1 MTHPV
6 ASPSVAAK
14 SPSVATKT
22 DSVWAEAPGRLDFL
36 GGVADYSGSLVLET
50 PIRAVTRVELAPL
63 AEPVARLVSATETE
77 VFQIS
82 LDLIQSF
89 LPESPAAW
97 RAKLLAASAPKWAL
111 YPLGCLLFFARTQAW
126 WPAGGLEFRVH
137 SGVPTSMGVS
147 SSAAL
152 EVATMRALVLLSG
165 QTFEGTALARL
176 AQRVEN
182 EVVGAPC
189 GLMDQLS
196 TNHGTPGALL
206 PILCRPDKLGEVIP
220 LPEGVVIVG
229 WPSGVK
235 HAVTDSP
242 YATARTAA
250 FMGKRILE
258 DYFDRKLDFLTEL
271 TPSQVR
277 PLDESV
283 LPHFV
288 SGAEFLDRFGA
299 LEDILSTVD
308 PDRLYPV
315 REGALS
321 PVEENYRCTVASA
334 LLRQGHEEDLRLV
347 GELLYQSHASYTRI
361 GLGCPETDD
370 MIEAVR
376 ALGPENGFYG
386 ARVSG
391 GGSGGT
397 VVVLAR
403 ASAVERLKS
412 LDGFPGTLIF

>member
-1 MTHPV
+1 MTHH
-6 ASPSVAAK
+6 SVA
-14 SPSVATKT
+14 
-22 DSVWAEAPGRLDFL
+22 AEAPGRLDFL

-50 PIRAVTRVELAPL
+50 PIRAVTRVELSPV
-63 AEPVARLVSATETE
+63 AEPVARLVSATEPE
-77 VFQIS
+77 VFQIP
-82 LDLIQSF
+82 LDLLRSM
-89 LPESPAAW
+89 LPDSPGHW
-97 RAKLLAASAPKWAL
+97 RSRLLAESAPKWAL
-111 YPLGCLLFFARTQAW
+111 YPLGCLLFFGEAHGW
-126 WPAGGLEFRVH
+126 WPARGLEFRVH

-165 QTFEGTALARL
+165 QGFEGTALARL

-206 PILCRPDKLGEVIP
+206 PILCRPDRLGEVIP
-220 LPEGVVIVG
+220 LPDRVVIVG

-235 HAVTDSP
+235 HSVADSP
-242 YATARTAA
+242 YATARAAA

-258 DYFDRKLDFLTEL
+258 DYFDRKFDFLTEL
-271 TPSQVR
+271 APSQVR
-277 PLDESV
+277 PLDESI
-283 LPHFV
+283 LPNFV
-288 SGAEFLDRFGA
+288 SGAEFLRRFGE
-299 LEDILSTVD
+299 LEDPLSTVD

-397 VVVLAR
+397 VVVLAK
-403 ASAVERLKS
+403 AGAVERLKS
-412 LDGFPGTLIF
+412 LDGFPGTLIY